1 MIDRAQLAA
10 MNPAQRAE
18 LIFRQAQSELAQ
30 GLWRAALGHGDEESP
45 RAFTGAQ
52 QVSSSGGLDALL
64 AVLGEPRTSE
74 SATSGPSRVPTPSEV
89 REGIEG
95 RVRRSDE
102 FGATI
107 RFSRVPVP
115 GGDQEAVADPV
126 IASEDS
132 GEAGPLNVQALGRN
146 ARFAD
151 AIVRAGER
159 TGLPPAALAS
169 IIDAEAAR
177 DRDGTWNVHSR
188 NPRSSA
194 AGLGQFLSGTWEAEA
209 ERPGTWLNGEARRQ
223 GWLDD
228 SGRVTAASRSS
239 VLALRYSPEASI
251 QTIADYARGNLQ
263 RLGRS
268 GVRVGGDMESI
279 ARAAYLG
286 HHLGPGDAAK
296 FLKGGLDPARAQR
309 LLCAQVGQK
318 EALRRLADCGDATDA
333 HRRWLVAYTE
343 RHIRPARY
351 A

>member
-1 MIDRAQLAA
+1 V
-10 MNPAQRAE
+10 PA
-18 LIFRQAQSELAQ
+18 
-30 GLWRAALGHGDEESP
+30 
-45 RAFTGAQ
+45 
-52 QVSSSGGLDALL
+52 
-64 AVLGEPRTSE
+64 
-74 SATSGPSRVPTPSEV
+74 PSEV
-89 REGIEG
+89 QEVVDDQRMPP
-95 RVRRSDE
+95 DE
-102 FGATI
+102 SGAL
-107 RFSRVPVP
+107 
-115 GGDQEAVADPV
+115 
-126 IASEDS
+126 
-132 GEAGPLNVQALGRN
+132 GPLNVQALGRN

-177 DRDGTWNVHSR
+177 ARDGTWNVHSR

-209 ERPGTWLNGEARRQ
+209 ERPGTWLNEEARRQ

-228 SGRVTAASRSS
+228 AGRVTAASRSS
-239 VLALRYSPEASI
+239 VLALRYNPEASI

-268 GVRVGGDMESI
+268 GVRVGGDMESV

-296 FLKGGLDPARAQR
+296 FLKGGLDPARAKR
-309 LLCAQVGQK
+309 LLSAQVGQK
-318 EALRRLADCGDATDA
+318 EALRRLADCGDATAA

-343 RHIRPARY
+343 RHIRPGRFA
-351 A
+351 